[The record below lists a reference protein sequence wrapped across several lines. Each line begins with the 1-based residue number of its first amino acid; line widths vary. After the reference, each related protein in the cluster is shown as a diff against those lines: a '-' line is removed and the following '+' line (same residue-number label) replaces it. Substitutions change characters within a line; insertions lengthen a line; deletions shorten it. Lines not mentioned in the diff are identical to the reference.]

1 MESAKLPTINLLMEP
16 LPEPHMALAINP
28 RFIRL
33 LKLDHQGWMT
43 QLAYDGFT
51 DTDVESLQNSVQE
64 SFNEAELAQNLAQLL
79 RSIQDGTGESETNKA
94 LAQWTGN
101 CGWSNIWEFVCAQE
115 FPGPIDAPAYT
126 GRHLLDIAASTLA
139 FERTRRQPAVPTT
152 GNWNM
157 SEAEL
162 KEGMELAEMGM
173 AEESAQWPPY

>member
-1 MESAKLPTINLLMEP
+1 MESTKLPTINLLMEP
-16 LPEPHMALAINP
+16 LPEPHLALAIKP
-28 RFIRL
+28 RFARL

-51 DTDVESLQNSVQE
+51 DTDVESLQNSVHA

-79 RSIQDGTGESETNKA
+79 QSIREGTDESGTNRA

-101 CGWSNIWEFVCAQE
+101 CGWSNIWEVVCAQG
-115 FPGPIDAPAYT
+115 FPDPIDAAAYT
-126 GRHLLDIAASTLA
+126 GRHLLDMAASTLA
-139 FERTRRQPAVPTT
+139 FERTRSQPAVPTT

-173 AEESAQWPPY
+173 AEASAQWPPY